1 MLFYFDFKPRRKFLP
16 EKPDYSLEKFGHE
29 TALFAISII
38 IFLKSIRHLL
48 KANNN
53 ETFKNL
59 RSSDSEDSKLNSF
72 WIFTE
77 ISKCEQLYF
86 LFTVFKISSLKNFW
100 MFFQKMYSFMYSY
113 YSYWMSFLLKSSEKV
128 KKLLFFSFYSI
139 FSTPILHQT
148 PTDMSWNGFS
158 HSVPGMFHISR
169 SRDIRTRLFWS
180 YQDLIF
186 EKYSETSQF

>member
-72 WIFTE
+72 WISTE

-100 MFFQKMYSFMYSY
+100 MFFQKIYSFMYSY

-128 KKLLFFSFYSI
+128 KKLLFFHFI
-139 FSTPILHQT
+139 PFSAPPYCTKPLLICLE
-148 PTDMSWNGFS
+148 MA
-158 HSVPGMFHISR
+158 FHIVFQVCFISPEAETLEQGY
-169 SRDIRTRLFWS
+169 SGVTRT
-180 YQDLIF
+180 
-186 EKYSETSQF
+186 